1 MIFIIN
7 IKKLLIIKG
16 EIEMKK
22 EINKNNSRN
31 KKLNRIEI
39 NKNLDKLPQNEPI
52 FKEQYEKAKEI
63 LKRLEENG
71 ELKKNFKLKK

>member
-1 MIFIIN
+1 M
-7 IKKLLIIKG
+7 KK
-16 EIEMKK
+16 EIKK

-63 LKRLEENG
+63 LKKLEENG
-71 ELKKNFKLKK
+71 ELKKNLS

>member
-1 MIFIIN
+1 
-7 IKKLLIIKG
+7 
-16 EIEMKK
+16 MKK
-22 EINKNNSRN
+22 ETNKNNSRN

-39 NKNLDKLPQNEPI
+39 NKNLAKLPQNEPI

-71 ELKKNFKLKK
+71 ELKKILS

>member
-1 MIFIIN
+1 
-7 IKKLLIIKG
+7 
-16 EIEMKK
+16 MKK
-22 EINKNNSRN
+22 ETNKNNSRN

-63 LKRLEENG
+63 LKKLEENG
-71 ELKKNFKLKK
+71 ELKKILS

>member
-71 ELKKNFKLKK
+71 ELKKILS

>member
-1 MIFIIN
+1 M
-7 IKKLLIIKG
+7 IIKG
-16 EIEMKK
+16 KIEMKKEIKK

-63 LKRLEENG
+63 LKKLEENG
-71 ELKKNFKLKK
+71 ELKKILS

>member
-1 MIFIIN
+1 M
-7 IKKLLIIKG
+7 KK
-16 EIEMKK
+16 EIKK

-63 LKRLEENG
+63 LKKLEENG
-71 ELKKNFKLKK
+71 ELKKILS

>member
-1 MIFIIN
+1 M
-7 IKKLLIIKG
+7 IIKG

-22 EINKNNSRN
+22 ETNKNNSRN

-63 LKRLEENG
+63 LKKLEENG
-71 ELKKNFKLKK
+71 ELKKILS

>member
-1 MIFIIN
+1 
-7 IKKLLIIKG
+7 
-16 EIEMKK
+16 MKK

-63 LKRLEENG
+63 LKKLEENG
-71 ELKKNFKLKK
+71 ELKKILS